1 MIRWLRMMMAWWF
14 SVTTPACQMQ
24 GVSLAERERMR
35 KLRLLS
41 FILLLSFSMSLPL
54 LIIYCLNPSMGT
66 VLTGIYEV
74 ITLLSLRL
82 TRGGFL
88 KAATYV
94 YLFAYI
100 GVDIGGFVSLAPNTL
115 LWTWLPITLPAIIAG
130 LFLPFWT
137 PFVFAT
143 LEGIAVTV
151 FFLIKHQSNP
161 GATLLPFSLVPSFL
175 IYTNLIIYALAVI
188 GAVYAFNLDKAVL
201 LADRADELAEAHVKL
216 QELATTDPITNLL
229 NHRALTDRLL
239 DELKHAQQFNWHLE
253 LIFID
258 IDHFKQVNDTWG
270 HQAGDAVLAHAASL
284 LRQHIPETAY
294 VGRYGGEEFVI
305 VYLYED
311 ASQVESLGEELR
323 FIVEQSPA
331 LLPNGH
337 TIPVTISI
345 GVAHFPAHGTDLEEL
360 LLAADTAMYCA
371 KRAGRNRV
379 CVASV
384 SDAPDLVLMHR

>member
-1 MIRWLRMMMAWWF
+1 MMVAWWF
-14 SVTTPACQMQ
+14 SVTTPACQVK
-24 GVSLAERERMR
+24 GISLVERERKR

-41 FILLLSFSMSLPL
+41 IILLLSFTMSLL
-54 LIIYCLNPSMGT
+54 LLVNYCLTPNIGT
-66 VLTGIYEV
+66 VLTIFYEL
-74 ITLLSLRL
+74 IMLLSLRL
-82 TRGGFL
+82 TRAGFL
-88 KAATYV
+88 KAATYM
-94 YLFAYI
+94 YLLTYI
-100 GVDIGGFVSLAPNTL
+100 GIEAGALVSLAPNTL
-115 LWTWLPITLPAIIAG
+115 LWSWLPIALPAIIAG
-130 LFLPFWT
+130 LLLPFWM

-143 LEGIAVTV
+143 LESIAVTG
-151 FFLIKHQSNP
+151 FFLVKQLSDP
-161 GATLLPFSLVPSFL
+161 GATLLSSTLMPSFL
-175 IYTNLIIYALAVI
+175 IYANLIIYGLAVI

-201 LADRADELAEAHVKL
+201 QADHAGELADAHAKL
-216 QELATTDPITNLL
+216 QELATIDPITNLL

-311 ASQVESLGEELR
+311 ASQVETIGEELR
-323 FIVEQSPA
+323 SIVEQSPA

-337 TIPVTISI
+337 TIPVTISM

-371 KRAGRNRV
+371 KRAGRNRI

-384 SDAPDLVLMHR
+384 SDAPDLVLMRR